1 MPTPGQRIRQHR
13 VWFNKATAFSEPSC
27 GVWRS
32 LETTQSPELT
42 AGTSRPP
49 PGSAGTPPVR
59 WRTRRN
65 REYSQGWWVDVEFEL
80 ERDVFAEAV
89 AWTARSLPAR
99 PVVPVTAGV
108 VLEVTDGVMIVSGFD
123 FEVLNRIEVPVTD
136 KSAGRVLVSGRLLA
150 EIARALPPK
159 DVRVAVEGNRLAVR
173 CGSARFNLPLLH
185 IEEYP
190 AVPELPATSGK
201 VRGDVFAT
209 AISQVT
215 AAASRDETLPMLTGV
230 RMEIGAEALT
240 FAATDRYR
248 LAERHIPWTPISML
262 EPAGDSSASVIVP
275 AKTLADAAKSLG
287 SASEVLLS
295 MGDAAD
301 AGFLGF
307 SAGGRQTLTR
317 LLDGEFVK
325 FASLWPTEATTT
337 VEVEVGPFVA
347 ALKRVSLVAQRFAP
361 VRLAF
366 SDGTVQLSA
375 EADDESSAEEEL
387 DVGITGEPLTIGF
400 NAGYLLDGLAGLTTP
415 RAMLSFTTPGR
426 PGVITPVTGL
436 AADEPDNGE
445 GSYRYLVM
453 SMRLRG

>member
-1 MPTPGQRIRQHR
+1 
-13 VWFNKATAFSEPSC
+13 
-27 GVWRS
+27 
-32 LETTQSPELT
+32 
-42 AGTSRPP
+42 
-49 PGSAGTPPVR
+49 
-59 WRTRRN
+59 
-65 REYSQGWWVDVEFEL
+65 VEFEL
-80 ERDVFAEAV
+80 ERDAFAEAV
-89 AWTARSLPAR
+89 AWTARTLPTR

-108 VLEVTDGVMIVSGFD
+108 VLEVTDGAMIVSSFD

-136 KSAGRVLVSGRLLA
+136 KATGRVLVSGRLLA
-150 EIARALPPK
+150 EIARSLPPK
-159 DVRVAVEGNRLAVR
+159 DVRVVVESNRLTVR
-173 CGSARFNLPLLH
+173 CGAARFNLPLLH
-185 IEEYP
+185 IEDYP

-201 VRGDVFAT
+201 VSGDVFAT

-230 RMEIGAEALT
+230 RMEISSDALT

-248 LAERHIPWTPISML
+248 LAERRIPWTPNASFP
-262 EPAGDSSASVIVP
+262 PAAIIVP

-287 SASEVLLS
+287 SASEVVLS
-295 MGDAAD
+295 MGNAAD

-325 FASLWPTEATTT
+325 FASLWPTEATTS
-337 VEVEVGPFVA
+337 VEVEVTEFVA

-366 SDGTVQLSA
+366 TDGTVQLSA
-375 EADDESSAEEEL
+375 EAEDESSAEEEL
-387 DVGITGEPLTIGF
+387 EVGITGEPLTIGF
-400 NAGYLLDGLAGLTTP
+400 NAAYLLDGLSGVTTP
-415 RAMLSFTTPGR
+415 RATMSFTTPAR
-426 PGVITPVTGL
+426 PTVITSVTGL
-436 AADEPDNGE
+436 EADKPDNGD

>member
-1 MPTPGQRIRQHR
+1 M
-13 VWFNKATAFSEPSC
+13 
-27 GVWRS
+27 
-32 LETTQSPELT
+32 
-42 AGTSRPP
+42 
-49 PGSAGTPPVR
+49 
-59 WRTRRN
+59 
-65 REYSQGWWVDVEFEL
+65 EFEL
-80 ERDVFAEAV
+80 ERDAFAEAV
-89 AWTARSLPAR
+89 AWTARGLPAR

-108 VLEVTDGVMIVSGFD
+108 VLEVTDGAMIVSGFD

-136 KSAGRVLVSGRLLA
+136 KAAGRVLVSGRLLA

-185 IEEYP
+185 VEDYP

-209 AISQVT
+209 AVAQVT

-230 RMEIGAEALT
+230 RMEIGPDALT

-248 LAERHIPWTPISML
+248 LAERRIPWTPSPSGPI
-262 EPAGDSSASVIVP
+262 PDASSSVIIP

-295 MGDAAD
+295 MGNATE

-325 FASLWPTEATTT
+325 FASLWPTEVTTT
-337 VEVEVGPFVA
+337 VEVEVGQFVS

-366 SDGTVQLSA
+366 AEGIVQLSA

-387 DVGITGEPLTIGF
+387 EVGITGEPLTIGF
-400 NAGYLLDGLAGLTTP
+400 NAGYLLDGLSGVTTP
-415 RAMLSFTTPGR
+415 RATLSFTTPAR
-426 PGVITPVTGL
+426 PTVISSLTGL
-436 AADEPDNGE
+436 DADEPDNGD

>member
-1 MPTPGQRIRQHR
+1 M
-13 VWFNKATAFSEPSC
+13 
-27 GVWRS
+27 
-32 LETTQSPELT
+32 
-42 AGTSRPP
+42 
-49 PGSAGTPPVR
+49 
-59 WRTRRN
+59 
-65 REYSQGWWVDVEFEL
+65 EFEL
-80 ERDVFAEAV
+80 ERDAFAEAV
-89 AWTARSLPAR
+89 AWTARGLPAR

-108 VLEVTDGVMIVSGFD
+108 VLEVTDGTMIVSGFD

-190 AVPELPATSGK
+190 AVPELPATSGT

-230 RMEIGAEALT
+230 RMEIGSETLT

-248 LAERHIPWTPISML
+248 LAERHIPWTPIGTL
-262 EPAGDSSASVIVP
+262 EPESSTAVIVP
-275 AKTLADAAKSLG
+275 AKTLAEAAKSLG

-325 FASLWPTEATTT
+325 FASLWPTEVTTS
-337 VEVEVGPFVA
+337 VEVEVGLFVA

-366 SDGTVQLSA
+366 SEGTVQLSA

-387 DVGITGEPLTIGF
+387 EVGVTGEPLTIGF
-400 NAGYLLDGLAGLTTP
+400 NAGYLIDGLTGLTTP
-415 RAMLSFTTPGR
+415 RATLSFTTPGR

-436 AADEPDNGE
+436 AADEPDHGD

>member
-1 MPTPGQRIRQHR
+1 M
-13 VWFNKATAFSEPSC
+13 
-27 GVWRS
+27 
-32 LETTQSPELT
+32 
-42 AGTSRPP
+42 
-49 PGSAGTPPVR
+49 
-59 WRTRRN
+59 
-65 REYSQGWWVDVEFEL
+65 EFEL
-80 ERDVFAEAV
+80 ERDAFAEAV
-89 AWTARSLPAR
+89 AWTARGLPTR

-108 VLEVTDGVMIVSGFD
+108 VLEVTDGAMIVSGFD

-136 KSAGRVLVSGRLLA
+136 KAAGRVLVSGRLLA

-185 IEEYP
+185 VEDYP

-209 AISQVT
+209 AVSQVT

-230 RMEIGAEALT
+230 RMEIGSDALT

-248 LAERHIPWTPISML
+248 LAERRIPWTPSPSGTAPDASML
-262 EPAGDSSASVIVP
+262 DPASRSSESMLDPANRSSVIVP

-295 MGDAAD
+295 MGNAAD

-325 FASLWPTEATTT
+325 FASLWPTEVTTT
-337 VEVEVGPFVA
+337 VEVEVSQFVA

-366 SDGTVQLSA
+366 AEGSVQLSA

-387 DVGITGEPLTIGF
+387 EVGITGEPLTIGF
-400 NAGYLLDGLAGLTTP
+400 NAGYLLDGLSGVTTP
-415 RAMLSFTTPGR
+415 RATLSFTTPSR
-426 PGVITPVTGL
+426 PTVISSLTGL
-436 AADEPDNGE
+436 DADEPDNGD

>member
-1 MPTPGQRIRQHR
+1 M
-13 VWFNKATAFSEPSC
+13 
-27 GVWRS
+27 
-32 LETTQSPELT
+32 
-42 AGTSRPP
+42 
-49 PGSAGTPPVR
+49 
-59 WRTRRN
+59 
-65 REYSQGWWVDVEFEL
+65 EFEL
-80 ERDVFAEAV
+80 ERDAFADAV
-89 AWTARSLPAR
+89 AWTARGLPSR
-99 PVVPVTAGV
+99 PVVPVTAGMV
-108 VLEVTDGVMIVSGFD
+108 IEVTDGAMIVSGFD

-173 CGSARFNLPLLH
+173 CGSARFNLPLMH
-185 IEEYP
+185 IEDYP
-190 AVPELPATSGK
+190 VVPELPATSGS

-209 AISQVT
+209 AVAQVT

-230 RMEIGAEALT
+230 RMEIGSEALT

-248 LAERHIPWTPISML
+248 LSERHIPWTPTG
-262 EPAGDSSASVIVP
+262 PASSTAASVIVP

-295 MGDAAD
+295 MGNADD

-325 FASLWPTEATTT
+325 FASLWPTEVTTT
-337 VEVEVGPFVA
+337 VEVEVGAFVA

-366 SDGTVQLSA
+366 SDGAVQLSA

-387 DVGITGEPLTIGF
+387 EVGVTGEPLTIGF
-400 NAGYLLDGLAGLTTP
+400 NATYLLDGLLGLTTP
-415 RAMLSFTTPGR
+415 RATLSFTTPGR

-436 AADEPDNGE
+436 EADKADKADNGD

>member
-1 MPTPGQRIRQHR
+1 
-13 VWFNKATAFSEPSC
+13 
-27 GVWRS
+27 
-32 LETTQSPELT
+32 
-42 AGTSRPP
+42 
-49 PGSAGTPPVR
+49 
-59 WRTRRN
+59 
-65 REYSQGWWVDVEFEL
+65 
-80 ERDVFAEAV
+80 
-89 AWTARSLPAR
+89 
-99 PVVPVTAGV
+99 
-108 VLEVTDGVMIVSGFD
+108 
-123 FEVLNRIEVPVTD
+123 
-136 KSAGRVLVSGRLLA
+136 
-150 EIARALPPK
+150 
-159 DVRVAVEGNRLAVR
+159 
-173 CGSARFNLPLLH
+173 
-185 IEEYP
+185 
-190 AVPELPATSGK
+190 
-201 VRGDVFAT
+201 
-209 AISQVT
+209 T

-230 RMEIGAEALT
+230 RMEIGSEALT

-248 LAERHIPWTPISML
+248 LAERHIPWTPTG
-262 EPAGDSSASVIVP
+262 PAPSTAASVIVP

-295 MGDAAD
+295 MGNADD

-325 FASLWPTEATTT
+325 FASLWPTEVTTT
-337 VEVEVGPFVA
+337 VEVEVGAFVA

-387 DVGITGEPLTIGF
+387 EVGVTGEPLTIGF
-400 NAGYLLDGLAGLTTP
+400 NATYLLDGLLGLTTP
-415 RAMLSFTTPGR
+415 RATLSFTTPGR

-436 AADEPDNGE
+436 EADKADEADNGD

>member
-1 MPTPGQRIRQHR
+1 M
-13 VWFNKATAFSEPSC
+13 
-27 GVWRS
+27 
-32 LETTQSPELT
+32 
-42 AGTSRPP
+42 
-49 PGSAGTPPVR
+49 
-59 WRTRRN
+59 
-65 REYSQGWWVDVEFEL
+65 EFEL
-80 ERDVFAEAV
+80 ERDAFAEAV
-89 AWTARSLPAR
+89 AWTARGLPAR
-99 PVVPVTAGV
+99 PVVPVTAGMV
-108 VLEVTDGVMIVSGFD
+108 IEVTDGAMIVSGFD

-173 CGSARFNLPLLH
+173 CGSARFNLPLMH
-185 IEEYP
+185 IEDYP
-190 AVPELPATSGK
+190 VVPELPATAGM

-209 AISQVT
+209 AVSQVT

-248 LAERHIPWTPISML
+248 LAERHIPWTPTGTVPSPPASESML
-262 EPAGDSSASVIVP
+262 DPASRSSVIVP

-295 MGDAAD
+295 MGNADD

-325 FASLWPTEATTT
+325 FASLWPTEVTTT
-337 VEVEVGPFVA
+337 VEVEVGAFVA

-366 SDGTVQLSA
+366 SEGTVQLSA

-387 DVGITGEPLTIGF
+387 EVGVTGEPLTIGF
-400 NAGYLLDGLAGLTTP
+400 NATYLLDGLLGLTTP
-415 RAMLSFTTPGR
+415 RAALSFTTPGR

-436 AADEPDNGE
+436 EAGKADEADNGD

>member
-1 MPTPGQRIRQHR
+1 
-13 VWFNKATAFSEPSC
+13 
-27 GVWRS
+27 
-32 LETTQSPELT
+32 
-42 AGTSRPP
+42 
-49 PGSAGTPPVR
+49 
-59 WRTRRN
+59 
-65 REYSQGWWVDVEFEL
+65 VEFEL
-80 ERDVFAEAV
+80 ERDAFAEAV
-89 AWTARSLPAR
+89 AWTARGLPAR

-108 VLEVTDGVMIVSGFD
+108 VLEVTDGTMIVSGFD

-190 AVPELPATSGK
+190 VVPELPATSGT

-230 RMEIGAEALT
+230 RMEIGSETLT

-248 LAERHIPWTPISML
+248 LAERHIPWTPIGTL
-262 EPAGDSSASVIVP
+262 EPESSTAVIVP
-275 AKTLADAAKSLG
+275 AKTLAEAAKSLG

-325 FASLWPTEATTT
+325 FASLWPTEVTTS
-337 VEVEVGPFVA
+337 VEVEVGLFVA

-366 SDGTVQLSA
+366 SEGTVQLSA

-387 DVGITGEPLTIGF
+387 EVGVTGEPLTIGF
-400 NAGYLLDGLAGLTTP
+400 NAGYLIDGLTGLTTP
-415 RAMLSFTTPGR
+415 RATLSFTTPGR

-436 AADEPDNGE
+436 AADEPDHGD

>member
-1 MPTPGQRIRQHR
+1 M
-13 VWFNKATAFSEPSC
+13 
-27 GVWRS
+27 
-32 LETTQSPELT
+32 
-42 AGTSRPP
+42 
-49 PGSAGTPPVR
+49 
-59 WRTRRN
+59 
-65 REYSQGWWVDVEFEL
+65 EFEL
-80 ERDVFAEAV
+80 ERDAFAEAV
-89 AWTARSLPAR
+89 AWTARGLPSR
-99 PVVPVTAGV
+99 PVVPVTAGMV
-108 VLEVTDGVMIVSGFD
+108 IEVADGVMIVSGFD

-173 CGSARFNLPLLH
+173 CGSARFNLPLMH
-185 IEEYP
+185 VEDYP
-190 AVPELPATSGK
+190 VVPELPATSGS

-209 AISQVT
+209 AVAQVT

-230 RMEIGAEALT
+230 RMEIGSEALT

-248 LAERHIPWTPISML
+248 LAERHIPWTPIG
-262 EPAGDSSASVIVP
+262 PAPSTPASVIVP

-295 MGDAAD
+295 MGNTDD

-325 FASLWPTEATTT
+325 FASLWPTEVTTT
-337 VEVEVGPFVA
+337 VEAEVGAFVA

-387 DVGITGEPLTIGF
+387 EVGITGEPMTIGF
-400 NAGYLLDGLAGLTTP
+400 NAGYLLDGLSGVTTP
-415 RAMLSFTTPGR
+415 RATLSFTTPAR
-426 PGVITPVTGL
+426 PTVITPVTGL
-436 AADEPDNGE
+436 EADKADKADNGD

>member
-1 MPTPGQRIRQHR
+1 
-13 VWFNKATAFSEPSC
+13 
-27 GVWRS
+27 
-32 LETTQSPELT
+32 
-42 AGTSRPP
+42 
-49 PGSAGTPPVR
+49 
-59 WRTRRN
+59 
-65 REYSQGWWVDVEFEL
+65 VEFEL
-80 ERDVFAEAV
+80 ERDAFAEAV
-89 AWTARSLPAR
+89 AWTARGLPAR

-108 VLEVTDGVMIVSGFD
+108 VLEVTDGAMIVSGFD

-136 KSAGRVLVSGRLLA
+136 KAAGRVLVSGRLLA

-185 IEEYP
+185 VEDYP
-190 AVPELPATSGK
+190 AVPELPATSGR

-209 AISQVT
+209 AVSQVT

-230 RMEIGAEALT
+230 RMEIGPDALT

-248 LAERHIPWTPISML
+248 LAERRIPWTPSPSGPPLDSASAESML
-262 EPAGDSSASVIVP
+262 DPASRPSVIVP

-295 MGDAAD
+295 MGNATD

-325 FASLWPTEATTT
+325 FASLWPTEVTTT
-337 VEVEVGPFVA
+337 VEVEVSPFVA

-366 SDGTVQLSA
+366 AEGGVQLSA
-375 EADDESSAEEEL
+375 EADDESSAEEEVE
-387 DVGITGEPLTIGF
+387 VGITGEPLTIGF
-400 NAGYLLDGLAGLTTP
+400 NAGYLLDGLSGVTTA
-415 RAMLSFTTPGR
+415 RATLSFTAPSR
-426 PGVITPVTGL
+426 PTVISSLTGL
-436 AADEPDNGE
+436 DTDEPDNGE

>member
-1 MPTPGQRIRQHR
+1 M
-13 VWFNKATAFSEPSC
+13 
-27 GVWRS
+27 
-32 LETTQSPELT
+32 
-42 AGTSRPP
+42 
-49 PGSAGTPPVR
+49 
-59 WRTRRN
+59 
-65 REYSQGWWVDVEFEL
+65 EFEL
-80 ERDVFAEAV
+80 ERDAFAEAV
-89 AWTARSLPAR
+89 AWTARGLPSR
-99 PVVPVTAGV
+99 PVVPVTAGMV
-108 VLEVTDGVMIVSGFD
+108 IEVTDGAMIVSGFD

-173 CGSARFNLPLLH
+173 CGSARFNLPLMH
-185 IEEYP
+185 VEDYP
-190 AVPELPATSGK
+190 VVPELPATSGS

-209 AISQVT
+209 AVAQVT

-230 RMEIGAEALT
+230 RMEIGSESLT

-248 LAERHIPWTPISML
+248 LAERHIPWTPSG
-262 EPAGDSSASVIVP
+262 PAPATPTSVIVP

-295 MGDAAD
+295 MGNAAD

-325 FASLWPTEATTT
+325 FASLWPTEVTTS
-337 VEVEVGPFVA
+337 VELEVGAFVA

-366 SDGTVQLSA
+366 SDSIVQLSA

-387 DVGITGEPLTIGF
+387 EVGITGEPMTIGF
-400 NAGYLLDGLAGLTTP
+400 NAGYLLDGLSGVTTP
-415 RAMLSFTTPGR
+415 RATLSFTTPAR
-426 PGVITPVTGL
+426 PTVITSVTGL
-436 AADEPDNGE
+436 EADEADNRD